1 MNMSET
7 RKPTQMGIN
16 GVFEDIIVDA
26 ENALYDGTG
35 AGGGDNVK
43 SALNNLKSRVS
54 SLEQGGSSGGGGSS
68 SDKIAYLESLVEQRT
83 LNVEYEEGGN
93 GWRTHGHAVGT
104 TYTGDEFVNDGYNP
118 QVRASIA
125 VTKGDIITIWGQTNG
140 YCGLYLLVDGD
151 NIIIEKA
158 PDGSSKVVTE
168 ESPTIVNVSAD
179 GILYINSK
187 AVSGTYGAIRS
198 YKGVALATPLKDGM
212 MSAAQVSAL
221 MQVNPYVNKEIA
233 VMGDSFTTGNGP
245 ATWFFQMCA
254 LLGAKVGK
262 NVAIDG
268 GRWIQSSESG
278 RWAYEQAQALV
289 TYYQG
294 LNTAP
299 DYVLICLGTN
309 DINNN
314 PSYGTLVN
322 SSTIG
327 SAGTTNPSEI
337 DPATVIG
344 SMQATYITL
353 KTAFP
358 NAIIKCGYT
367 PAGYIH
373 DDFNKI
379 DNVETLCQT
388 MRKVGLAYGVGYVET
403 RACGIAPYWSGD
415 SGFYGGGHPSANGN
429 TRIAQ
434 YMARILMSNQ

>member
-1 MNMSET
+1 M
-7 RKPTQMGIN
+7 
-16 GVFEDIIVDA
+16 
-26 ENALYDGTG
+26 
-35 AGGGDNVK
+35 
-43 SALNNLKSRVS
+43 
-54 SLEQGGSSGGGGSS
+54 
-68 SDKIAYLESLVEQRT
+68 
-83 LNVEYEEGGN
+83 
-93 GWRTHGHAVGT
+93 
-104 TYTGDEFVNDGYNP
+104 
-118 QVRASIA
+118 
-125 VTKGDIITIWGQTNG
+125 
-140 YCGLYLLVDGD
+140 
-151 NIIIEKA
+151 
-158 PDGSSKVVTE
+158 
-168 ESPTIVNVSAD
+168 
-179 GILYINSK
+179 
-187 AVSGTYGAIRS
+187 
-198 YKGVALATPLKDGM
+198 
-212 MSAAQVSAL
+212 
-221 MQVNPYVNKEIA
+221 
-233 VMGDSFTTGNGP
+233 
-245 ATWFFQMCA
+245 
-254 LLGAKVGK
+254 
-262 NVAIDG
+262 
-268 GRWIQSSESG
+268 
-278 RWAYEQAQALV
+278 

-353 KTAFP
+353 KPAFP

-415 SGFYGGGHPSANGN
+415 SGFYGGGHPSANGK